1 MKKLLAVWVL
11 LLAAVSANAADKK
24 CPGTVHFLDG
34 RTLECT
40 SITIPG
46 WIDAEVSV
54 RVLSDGKNQA
64 RTLAAVE
71 IAYLELWPEKN
82 PEAKNELYCVPF
94 IKEKG
99 KKKIPA
105 ARWLVPESSGRH
117 VAFFTRY
124 QTYKMS
130 NKELVGIVNPK
141 LNVTEPSA
149 YFWKSDEKSPVF
161 LGQYLFFQNSNK
173 KMIALVERYFEDDP
187 AMLEQIRQRRWLG
200 KGGGVAALFAFVAE
214 HYVPQQEQE

>member
-71 IAYLELWPEKN
+71 IAYLEHWPEKN
-82 PEAKNELYCVPF
+82 PEAKTNF
-94 IKEKG
+94 IASRSSRKKG
-99 KKKIPA
+99 KRRFRQPDGWYRNLRAGMSPSLPVIRLTKCLIKG
-105 ARWLVPESSGRH
+105 WSG
-117 VAFFTRY
+117 
-124 QTYKMS
+124 
-130 NKELVGIVNPK
+130 L
-141 LNVTEPSA
+141 
-149 YFWKSDEKSPVF
+149 
-161 LGQYLFFQNSNK
+161 
-173 KMIALVERYFEDDP
+173 
-187 AMLEQIRQRRWLG
+187 
-200 KGGGVAALFAFVAE
+200 
-214 HYVPQQEQE
+214 

>member
-71 IAYLELWPEKN
+71 IAYH
-82 PEAKNELYCVPF
+82 ELYCVPF

-130 NKELVGIVNPK
+130 NKGLVGIVNPK

-173 KMIALVERYFEDDP
+173 KLIALVVRYFEDVP
-187 AMLEQIRQRRWLG
+187 AMLVQIRQRRWLG
-200 KGGGVAALFAFVAE
+200 KGGGVAALVAFVAE

>member
-1 MKKLLAVWVL
+1 MKKLLAVWAL

-105 ARWLVPESSGRH
+105 ARWYRNLRAGMSPSLPVIRLTKCLIKGWSG
-117 VAFFTRY
+117 
-124 QTYKMS
+124 
-130 NKELVGIVNPK
+130 L
-141 LNVTEPSA
+141 
-149 YFWKSDEKSPVF
+149 
-161 LGQYLFFQNSNK
+161 
-173 KMIALVERYFEDDP
+173 
-187 AMLEQIRQRRWLG
+187 
-200 KGGGVAALFAFVAE
+200 
-214 HYVPQQEQE
+214 

>member
-1 MKKLLAVWVL
+1 MDTRYVRC
-11 LLAAVSANAADKK
+11 VS
-24 CPGTVHFLDG
+24 G
-34 RTLECT
+34 
-40 SITIPG
+40 ITIPG

-117 VAFFTRY
+117 VAVFTRY

-130 NKELVGIVNPK
+130 NKGLVGIVNPK

-173 KMIALVERYFEDDP
+173 KMIALV
-187 AMLEQIRQRRWLG
+187 AVGANSSATLARQRRRGCGAVCFRCGALRPATG
-200 KGGGVAALFAFVAE
+200 AGVAVE
-214 HYVPQQEQE
+214 

>member
-1 MKKLLAVWVL
+1 MKKLLAVWAL

-82 PEAKNELYCVPF
+82 F
-94 IKEKG
+94 IASRSSRKKG
-99 KKKIPA
+99 KRRFRQPDGWYRNLRAGMSPSLPVIRLTKCLIKG
-105 ARWLVPESSGRH
+105 WSG
-117 VAFFTRY
+117 
-124 QTYKMS
+124 
-130 NKELVGIVNPK
+130 L
-141 LNVTEPSA
+141 
-149 YFWKSDEKSPVF
+149 
-161 LGQYLFFQNSNK
+161 
-173 KMIALVERYFEDDP
+173 
-187 AMLEQIRQRRWLG
+187 
-200 KGGGVAALFAFVAE
+200 
-214 HYVPQQEQE
+214 

>member
-1 MKKLLAVWVL
+1 MP
-11 LLAAVSANAADKK
+11 K
-24 CPGTVHFLDG
+24 CLSGCFPMERIKPGRWRPWKSLILNFG
-34 RTLECT
+34 GKESRSQKRTLLR
-40 SITIPG
+40 P
-46 WIDAEVSV
+46 VHQ
-54 RVLSDGKNQA
+54 GK
-64 RTLAAVE
+64 R
-71 IAYLELWPEKN
+71 EKEDSGS
-82 PEAKNELYCVPF
+82 PMAGTGIF
-94 IKEKG
+94 
-99 KKKIPA
+99 
-105 ARWLVPESSGRH
+105 GRH

-130 NKELVGIVNPK
+130 NKGLVGIVNPK

>member
-1 MKKLLAVWVL
+1 M
-11 LLAAVSANAADKK
+11 AAA
-24 CPGTVHFLDG
+24 
-34 RTLECT
+34 
-40 SITIPG
+40 
-46 WIDAEVSV
+46 
-54 RVLSDGKNQA
+54 
-64 RTLAAVE
+64 E

-105 ARWLVPESSGRH
+105 ARWLVPESSGKH

-130 NKELVGIVNPK
+130 NKGLVGIVNPK

-149 YFWKSDEKSPVF
+149 YFWKSGEKSPVF

-187 AMLEQIRQRRWLG
+187 AMLEQIRQQRWLG

-214 HYVPQQEQE
+214 HYFPQQEQE

>member
-1 MKKLLAVWVL
+1 MSRNRSFSGRPYAGMYQHYDSRMDRCRSV
-11 LLAAVSANAADKK
+11 
-24 CPGTVHFLDG
+24 CPGAF
-34 RTLECT
+34 RWKE
-40 SITIPG
+40 S
-46 WIDAEVSV
+46 S
-54 RVLSDGKNQA
+54 Q
-64 RTLAAVE
+64 
-71 IAYLELWPEKN
+71 EKN

-130 NKELVGIVNPK
+130 NKGLVGIVNPK

>member
-1 MKKLLAVWVL
+1 M
-11 LLAAVSANAADKK
+11 
-24 CPGTVHFLDG
+24 
-34 RTLECT
+34 
-40 SITIPG
+40 
-46 WIDAEVSV
+46 
-54 RVLSDGKNQA
+54 
-64 RTLAAVE
+64 E

-130 NKELVGIVNPK
+130 NKGLVGIVNPK
-141 LNVTEPSA
+141 
-149 YFWKSDEKSPVF
+149 
-161 LGQYLFFQNSNK
+161 
-173 KMIALVERYFEDDP
+173 
-187 AMLEQIRQRRWLG
+187 
-200 KGGGVAALFAFVAE
+200 
-214 HYVPQQEQE
+214 

>member
-1 MKKLLAVWVL
+1 MQT
-11 LLAAVSANAADKK
+11 
-24 CPGTVHFLDG
+24 PTVAFS
-34 RTLECT
+34 R
-40 SITIPG
+40 
-46 WIDAEVSV
+46 
-54 RVLSDGKNQA
+54 
-64 RTLAAVE
+64 
-71 IAYLELWPEKN
+71 
-82 PEAKNELYCVPF
+82 ELYCVPF

-105 ARWLVPESSGRH
+105 ARWLVPESSGKH

-130 NKELVGIVNPK
+130 NKGLVGIVNHK

-149 YFWKSDEKSPVF
+149 YFWKSGEKSPVF

-187 AMLEQIRQRRWLG
+187 AMLEQIRQQRWLG

-214 HYVPQQEQE
+214 HYVPQQEQK